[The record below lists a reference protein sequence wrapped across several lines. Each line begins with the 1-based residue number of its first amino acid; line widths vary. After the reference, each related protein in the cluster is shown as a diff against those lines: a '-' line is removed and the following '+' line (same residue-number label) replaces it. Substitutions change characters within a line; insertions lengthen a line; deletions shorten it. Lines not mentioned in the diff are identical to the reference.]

1 MKTKRYAKTQA
12 EADQAINAPADAIR
26 HVTAKMQTAI
36 DEGHRSRH
44 IDADD
49 LIEILLAIAD
59 VLDPPL

>member
-1 MKTKRYAKTQA
+1 MT
-12 EADQAINAPADAIR
+12 DVADAIR

-36 DEGHRSRH
+36 DEGHRSHH

-59 VLDPPL
+59 VLDPPLGDRRQDADD